1 MRILALLLG
10 GVLASGESPPAGTL
24 TRPPEL
30 VEFVPAKYPP
40 EAEAAGIQG
49 SVVLAVVIGEDGEVR
64 EARVVE
70 PGPHP
75 GFGPAALH
83 AVVQF
88 RFRPAELDGKPAAV
102 EIAYRYDFVLRRE

>member
-1 MRILALLLG
+1 MRVLLVLLG
-10 GVLASGESPPAGTL
+10 GVLAAADPPATGTL
-24 TRPPEL
+24 THPPEL
-30 VEFVPAKYPP
+30 VEFVPAEYPP

-49 SVVLAVVIGEDGEVR
+49 SVLLSVVIGEDGEVR
-64 EARVVE
+64 EARVVD

-88 RFRPAELDGKPAAV
+88 RFSPAEIDGKPAAV
-102 EIAYRYDFVLRRE
+102 ELE